1 METVPEEQQTGNAG
15 GASNYEGL
23 LRMDAT
29 WKAIRNMKEGAAAG
43 PAPVFVRERRGEA
56 WGGGPTEYD
65 VVVAGGTLGVFQAC
79 ALQLAGLKVAV
90 VERGP
95 LRGRNQDWNIAR
107 EELWGLVRAGVL
119 SEEEAEAAIS
129 IEFNPMRAGF
139 KLGEDDPD
147 GFEVYMD
154 DVLNLGVSAVKLVE
168 AAAARF
174 RAAGGTV
181 LEFAATTGITVYDN
195 AAVLT
200 LEGSG
205 GDEIVREVGTK
216 LVLDCMGMASP
227 IVRQLRHGQKPD
239 GVCLVVGS
247 CGRGY
252 PEENNTSGDI
262 IYANTPVMDKESG
275 SSVQYFWEA
284 FPAGTGPTDRTTY
297 MFTYMDA
304 HPDRP
309 SVRELFDD
317 YWELLPKYQ
326 GLAAEDQQ
334 LLRVLYG
341 LFLTYKDSPLRPGFD
356 RVLQI
361 GDASG
366 IQSPLSFG
374 GFVCLTRHIGRLTG
388 ALADCVRLDRL
399 SREDLA
405 LVNAYQ
411 PNLSGAWMF
420 QKAMSVAVGQRADP
434 GIVVRTLQ
442 NNFGAMNSFGDPVL
456 RPFLQD
462 VVQFDLLLK
471 TLVQAFI
478 RDPLA
483 VPPLLFHVG
492 LPALIDWM
500 GHFAQLWWYSTLYNL
515 IGRGKEAE
523 LVAAADNEGAAA
535 AAAERFA
542 WARRVEAWK
551 YGSGLDYEY
560 HAPPP
565 PLSSSSTSVAA
576 AREEK
581 QRQQ

>member
-200 LEGSG
+200 LEESG

-252 PEENNTSGDI
+252 PEENNKSGDI
-262 IYANTPVMDKESG
+262 IYANTPVMEKESG

>member
-107 EELWGLVRAGVL
+107 KELWGLVRAGVL

-252 PEENNTSGDI
+252 PEENNKSGDI
-262 IYANTPVMDKESG
+262 IYANTPVMEKESG

-420 QKAMSVAVGQRADP
+420 QKAMSVAVGQRAAP

-478 RDPLA
+478 LDPLA

-523 LVAAADNEGAAA
+523 LVAAADNEGGAA

>member
-500 GHFAQLWWYSTLYNL
+500 GHFAQLWWHSTLYNL

>member
-200 LEGSG
+200 LEESG

-523 LVAAADNEGAAA
+523 LVAAADNEGGAA